1 MRSLSA
7 VTASLK
13 EVVNEFPGLQKA
25 YRTHGWGVWEG
36 WCGEGNAR
44 FSGNSPSRRQAS
56 RGLRI
61 LRSSPRGK
69 PHQSRA
75 SWRSDNQEVIQSS
88 AYLPGLHRGAYRG
101 NNTHERKCRELHD
114 LPKDYYLLLTHL
126 QSVKS
131 LSSQQLWEVLRFH
144 RTFKKNHFIG
154 VCLLLIIKL
163 GQFFLKTII
172 SLKKWATDTNGKFL
186 GQKNGYWTNENK
198 LHMREIKIKTVSEN

>member
-7 VTASLK
+7 GTASLK

-36 WCGEGNAR
+36 WCGEGNER

-56 RGLRI
+56 RGFRI

-88 AYLPGLHRGAYRG
+88 AYLPGLHRGAHRG

-131 LSSQQLWEVLRFH
+131 LPPNSFGRSCVF
-144 RTFKKNHFIG
+144 T
-154 VCLLLIIKL
+154 VP
-163 GQFFLKTII
+163 
-172 SLKKWATDTNGKFL
+172 LKKITLL
-186 GQKNGYWTNENK
+186 GFVCY
-198 LHMREIKIKTVSEN
+198 